1 MGPGEKNGVHYDYM
15 DYNQQPNNY
24 FTAYI
29 RGMSDQLRE
38 WEMGS
43 FYWPGLRDGDWYS
56 MTKRVGEGAEIKLEV
71 VNQSGL
77 DRMQR
82 AWADTVAIEQPKDTS
97 VTDSA
102 SSDTAT
108 ADTSAKDSATVPG
121 TDSLV
126 VATPDIA
133 TDSAGKPAASPDS
146 SAVADSSAALR
157 GNVRWQRVPPEAL
170 QVFSMTGR
178 FLGRVDSRVGVGADV
193 SALLKNAGYAGGV
206 YLVRGGGLNA
216 QIRVK

>member
-1 MGPGEKNGVHYDYM
+1 
-15 DYNQQPNNY
+15 
-24 FTAYI
+24 
-29 RGMSDQLRE
+29 
-38 WEMGS
+38 MGS

-56 MTKRVGEGAEIKLEV
+56 MTKRVGEGANIKLEV

-82 AWADTVAIEQPKDTS
+82 AWADTVAVEQPKDTT
-97 VTDSA
+97 VTDTTST
-102 SSDTAT
+102 DTVV
-108 ADTSAKDSATVPG
+108 ADTSVKDSATVPG

-126 VATPDIA
+126 VATPGIA
-133 TDSAGKPAASPDS
+133 TDSAGKPVASPDS
-146 SAVADSSAALR
+146 SADSSAALH
-157 GNVRWQRVPPEAL
+157 GNVRWQRVSSEAL

-178 FLGRVDSRVGVGADV
+178 FLGRVDLRVGAGVDV